1 MKSSF
6 TGYYA
11 PSTEQYETL
20 WKEAL
25 FVLDTNVLLNLY
37 RLPTVARDELLDLLE
52 LLKDRLWI
60 PHQVGLEFQ
69 RGRLTV
75 IANERKSTEDALSAA
90 QSVVGQVKDKVEGL
104 QVDKRGL
111 GIESKPLLDELERS
125 NQKLIDAISAI
136 HSSQLDVSSTD
147 VVRQKLDELLDGRVG
162 QAPATQ
168 KELDEIVSDG
178 EDRFSN
184 KIPPGFA
191 DADKQKNPNEA
202 YFIYDHIKYQRKFGD
217 LILWKQLIKHAKE
230 TNTKKILFITA
241 DRKEDW
247 WWREQGKTIGPHPEL
262 MREIKREG
270 DVELFWMYS
279 SVQFVEHA
287 NKYSKAKVST
297 QSVAE
302 IEQVAQF
309 NIDRVLDVEHPYANT
324 HFNDIRKSKRKR
336 NPYISELNT
345 HDTPDF
351 RYQEERIYS
360 WLSRTIEGLSHN
372 PEGSPEFIT
381 PTPEG
386 LHGYLV
392 SRGLNVT
399 LENKHLLVPKR
410 VRSAIY
416 QVISGEL
423 SALTV
428 IFLLDEFETN
438 YVLDN
443 DQLPALGEKIDN
455 MLKLQPLREVF
466 VGELVQGRF
475 HVLLHQYG
483 YSQTFSNPEGEPHER

>member
-11 PSTEQYETL
+11 PTPEQYEVL
-20 WKEAL
+20 WKDAL

-37 RLPTVARDELLDLLE
+37 RLPTLARDELIGVLE

-75 IANERKSTEDALSAA
+75 IANERKSTEEALSAA
-90 QSVVGQVKDKVEGL
+90 QNVVGQVKSKVEGL
-104 QVDKRGL
+104 QIDKRGL

-125 NQKLIDAISAI
+125 NQKLIDAITAI
-136 HSSQLDVSSTD
+136 HNSQLDVSSTD
-147 VVRQKLDELLDGRVG
+147 VVRQKLDLLLDQKVG
-162 QAPATQ
+162 SAPSSQ
-168 KELDEIVSDG
+168 QDLDALVSDG
-178 EDRFSN
+178 EERFNN

-191 DADKQKNPNEA
+191 DSDKDKNPNDA

-217 LILWKQLIKHAKE
+217 LILWKQLLNHVKE
-230 TNTKKILFITA
+230 TKVKKVLFITA

-270 DVELFWMYS
+270 EVELFWMYS

-297 QSVAE
+297 ESVAE

-309 NIDRVLDVEHPYANT
+309 DVDHIYPKAYNNDLENALITLYRHKNPRKQID
-324 HFNDIRKSKRKR
+324 
-336 NPYISELNT
+336 IS
-345 HDTPDF
+345 
-351 RYQEERIYS
+351 YQEDVLFH
-360 WLSRTIEGLSHN
+360 WLSRNVQNILPN
-372 PEGSPEFIT
+372 PAGSPEFVAST
-381 PTPEG
+381 PKG
-386 LHGYLV
+386 IHGYIL
-392 SRGLNVT
+392 SRGLQVSGDIESTQLPN
-399 LENKHLLVPKR
+399 R
-410 VRSAIY
+410 VRKALF
-416 QVISGEL
+416 QVLDGKL

-428 IFLLDEFETN
+428 FFILDDIETEYLLRNNQMLTLRERIEF
-438 YVLDN
+438 
-443 DQLPALGEKIDN
+443 
-455 MLKLQPLREVF
+455 MLKQNPITEIY
-466 VGELVQGRF
+466 VGEFFQDKFR
-475 HVLLHQYG
+475 VLLHHRG
-483 YSQTFSNPEGEPHER
+483 YPSKFSKFNSDPDVE

>member
-11 PSTEQYETL
+11 PTTEQYEVL
-20 WKEAL
+20 WKDAL

-37 RLPTVARDELLDLLE
+37 RLPTLARDELIGVLE

-75 IANERKSTEDALSAA
+75 IANERKSTEEALSAA
-90 QSVVGQVKDKVEGL
+90 QNVVGQVKSKVEGL
-104 QVDKRGL
+104 QIDKRGL

-125 NQKLIDAISAI
+125 NQKLIDAITAI

-147 VVRQKLDELLDGRVG
+147 VVRQKLDLLLDQKVG
-162 QAPATQ
+162 NAPSTQ
-168 KELDEIVSDG
+168 KDLDELVSDG
-178 EDRFSN
+178 EERFDN

-191 DADKQKNPNEA
+191 DSEKDKNPNDA

-217 LILWKQLIKHAKE
+217 LILWKQLLNHVKE
-230 TNTKKILFITA
+230 TKIKKVLFITA

-270 DVELFWMYS
+270 GVELFWMYS

-297 QSVAE
+297 ESVAE
-302 IEQVAQF
+302 IEQVAQLDASHIYPKNYSKAIDDRITTLYRHEHLRK
-309 NIDRVLDVEHPYANT
+309 NIDIT
-324 HFNDIRKSKRKR
+324 H
-336 NPYISELNT
+336 
-345 HDTPDF
+345 
-351 RYQEERIYS
+351 QENMLLH
-360 WLSRTIEGLSHN
+360 WLSRTVINLSPN
-372 PEGSPEFIT
+372 PKGSPEFIAST
-381 PTPEG
+381 PKG
-386 LHGYLV
+386 LHGYML
-392 SRGLNVT
+392 SRGLNIT
-399 LENKHLLVPKR
+399 GDIESTQIPTR
-410 VRSAIY
+410 VRKALFE
-416 QVISGEL
+416 VLDGKL

-428 IFLLDEFETN
+428 FFILDDFETE
-438 YVLDN
+438 YLLRN
-443 DQLPALGEKIDN
+443 DGMLALREKIEL
-455 MLKLQPLREVF
+455 MLKQNPITEIY
-466 VGELVQGRF
+466 VGEFFQDTFR
-475 HVLLHQYG
+475 VLLHHRG
-483 YSQTFSNPEGEPHER
+483 YPSRFSKFNSDPDME

>member
-11 PSTEQYETL
+11 PTTEQYEVL
-20 WKEAL
+20 WKDAL

-37 RLPTVARDELLDLLE
+37 RLPTLARDELIGVLE

-75 IANERKSTEDALSAA
+75 IANERKSTEEALSAA
-90 QSVVGQVKDKVEGL
+90 QNVVGQVKSKVEGL
-104 QVDKRGL
+104 QIDKRGL

-125 NQKLIDAISAI
+125 NQKLIDAITAI
-136 HSSQLDVSSTD
+136 HNSQLDVSSTD
-147 VVRQKLDELLDGRVG
+147 VVRQKLDLLLDQKVG
-162 QAPATQ
+162 SAPSSQ
-168 KELDEIVSDG
+168 QDLDALVSDG
-178 EDRFSN
+178 EERFNN

-191 DADKQKNPNEA
+191 DSDKDKNPNDA

-217 LILWKQLIKHAKE
+217 LILWKQLLHHVKE
-230 TNTKKILFITA
+230 TKVKKVLFITA

-270 DVELFWMYS
+270 EVELFWMYS

-297 QSVAE
+297 ESVAE

-309 NIDRVLDVEHPYANT
+309 DADHAYPKAYNNDMENSLTTLYRHEHFRKEIDIT
-324 HFNDIRKSKRKR
+324 H
-336 NPYISELNT
+336 
-345 HDTPDF
+345 
-351 RYQEERIYS
+351 QENMLFH
-360 WLSRTIEGLSHN
+360 WLSRTVQNLLPN
-372 PEGSPEFIT
+372 PTGSPEFIAST
-381 PTPEG
+381 PKG
-386 LHGYLV
+386 KHGYIL
-392 SRGLNVT
+392 SRGLQVSGDIEST
-399 LENKHLLVPKR
+399 QIPTR
-410 VRSAIY
+410 VRKALF
-416 QVISGEL
+416 QVLDGKL

-428 IFLLDEFETN
+428 LFILDDLETEYLLR
-438 YVLDN
+438 N
-443 DQLPALGEKIDN
+443 DQMLTLRERIEF
-455 MLKLQPLREVF
+455 MLKQNPITEIY
-466 VGELVQGRF
+466 VGEFFQDKFR
-475 HVLLHQYG
+475 VLLHHRG
-483 YSQTFSNPEGEPHER
+483 YPSRFSKFKSDPDVE